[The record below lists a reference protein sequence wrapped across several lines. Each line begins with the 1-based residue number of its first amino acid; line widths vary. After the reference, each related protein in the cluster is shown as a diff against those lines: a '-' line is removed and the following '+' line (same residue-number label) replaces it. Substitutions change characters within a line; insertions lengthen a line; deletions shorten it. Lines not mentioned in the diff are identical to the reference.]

1 MKKTLLYTGLVTSML
16 TGCTTI
22 TDSQIRDTRLRSDQ
36 IYTRS
41 TASTEDVEAEIQF
54 GRELSAR
61 ILARYKLSD
70 DQRLQK
76 YLNIVGK
83 TLGKNSGRPE
93 LTYYFAAIESDDINA
108 YAAPGGYVFV
118 TTGAISQM
126 NDEAELAG
134 VLAHE
139 IAHITEKHIVKAIG
153 IKGSDS
159 SAISGFSKL
168 LGASNDP
175 TRIAFSQAI
184 DKALDY
190 LFENGLQAED
200 EYQSDATG
208 TLIATQTGYDP
219 DALRR
224 YLSRIKNQRKQ
235 LDVVNKTHPPFN
247 KRLFELNQLL
257 TIEGLTPELDLR
269 FNERFKTTMN
279 NVRG

>member
-1 MKKTLLYTGLVTSML
+1 MIRRASAFTLAMGLIA
-16 TGCTTI
+16 GCSTAP
-22 TDSQIRDTRLRSDQ
+22 DSEIRDSRLRADQ

-41 TASTEDVEAEIQF
+41 TASSEDVVAEIQF

-61 ILARYKLSD
+61 ILARYKLSNN
-70 DQRLQK
+70 QSLQK
-76 YLNIVGK
+76 YLNLVGK
-83 TLGKNSGRPE
+83 TLGRSSGRPE
-93 LTYYFAAIESDDINA
+93 LTYHFAAIESDDINA

-118 TTGAISQM
+118 TTGAIAQM
-126 NDEAELAG
+126 KDEAELAG

-175 TRIAFSQAI
+175 TRVAFSQAI

-200 EYQSDATG
+200 EYESDATG
-208 TLIATQTGYDP
+208 TLIATQAGYDP
-219 DALRR
+219 EALHR
-224 YLSRIKNQRKQ
+224 YLSRVKGKRKQ
-235 LDVVNKTHPPFN
+235 LEVVNKTHPPFN
-247 KRLFELNQLL
+247 KRLNELNQLL
-257 TIEGLTPELDLR
+257 TVEGLTADPSLR
-269 FNERFKTTMN
+269 FDTRFKTIITSS
-279 NVRG
+279 RG

>member
-1 MKKTLLYTGLVTSML
+1 MKKTLLYTGLVTAML
-16 TGCTTI
+16 TGCTTT

-118 TTGAISQM
+118 TTGAIAQM

-224 YLSRIKNQRKQ
+224 YLSRIKSQRKQ

-257 TIEGLTPELDLR
+257 TIEGLTPEPDLR

-279 NVRG
+279 KVRG

>member
-1 MKKTLLYTGLVTSML
+1 MKKTILFAGLTASIL
-16 TGCTTI
+16 AGCSTT
-22 TDSQIRDTRLRSDQ
+22 TDTQIRDSRLRSDQ
-36 IYTRS
+36 IQTRS

-54 GRELSAR
+54 GRELAAR
-61 ILARYKLSD
+61 ILARYKLSE
-70 DQRLQK
+70 DQQLQK
-76 YLNIVGK
+76 YLNLVGK

-93 LTYYFAAIESDDINA
+93 LTYYFAAIESNDINA

-118 TTGAISQM
+118 TTGAIAQM
-126 NDEAELAG
+126 KDEAELAG

-175 TRIAFSQAI
+175 TRVAFSQAI

-219 DALRR
+219 KALHR
-224 YLSRIKNQRKQ
+224 YLSRVKGQRNQ
-235 LDVVNKTHPPFN
+235 LEVVNKTHPPFN
-247 KRLFELNQLL
+247 KRLNELNQLL
-257 TIEGLTPELDLR
+257 TIEGLTADPSLR
-269 FNERFKTTMN
+269 FDTRFKAIISSS
-279 NVRG
+279 RG